1 MTQPQHD
8 YNSDQQLPDNQKRP
22 NSQQMIDEE
31 QFADMQ
37 ELLEDDFASLLQTY
51 FIDSLQRIELMRA
64 AQAINDNANGF
75 EAAHALKGASATLG
89 ATQLDLL
96 CGQLQDTCREQ
107 KIGEQAALIEQISVA
122 LRDVEQEINH
132 RLDL

>member
-1 MTQPQHD
+1 MTTSQCAHTIG
-8 YNSDQQLPDNQKRP
+8 QQLPDNDKI
-22 NSQQMIDEE
+22 SSSYKILDEE
-31 QFADMQ
+31 QFVDMR
-37 ELLEDDFASLLQTY
+37 ELLEDDFAGLIQTY
-51 FIDSLQRIELMRA
+51 LIDSLQRIELMRS

-89 ATQLDLL
+89 ATQLELL
-96 CGQLQDTCREQ
+96 CGELQDACRAH

>member
-1 MTQPQHD
+1 MTKSQHG
-8 YNSDQQLPDNQKRP
+8 YTPDQQLLDNHKRLS
-22 NSQQMIDEE
+22 SQQMIDEE
-31 QFADMQ
+31 QFADMR

-89 ATQLDLL
+89 AKQLELL
-96 CGQLQDTCREQ
+96 CGELQEACRTHE
-107 KIGEQAALIEQISVA
+107 IGEQADLIEQISVA
-122 LRDVEQEINH
+122 LRDTEQEINH
-132 RLDL
+132 RLRL